1 MTALQSDALYVGRIA
16 HRRFVPKPHAFRYGL
31 FQLYLDTRRIEAT
44 LSRLPFC
51 SIGRFNWLQYRRA
64 DYFGDPSLSLDE
76 AVRRHAEAE
85 TGQAQRGPIF
95 MLTHLRVLGFVMN
108 PVSFYYGF
116 DEDGRTLRWLLAE
129 ITNTPWGERFSYFLP
144 IEPGHDARQPAT
156 WRFPKRFHVSP
167 FLPMALKYDWRF
179 GTPSEALGVYMRV
192 QRAGE
197 RQFDATL
204 TLRRREL
211 SPSSLLRQLLAF
223 PWITAKVAVGIYW
236 NALLLWFKRV
246 PFHDHP

>member
-1 MTALQSDALYVGRIA
+1 MTAAQSDALYVGYIM
-16 HRRFVPKPHAFRYGL
+16 HRRFMPRPHAFRYGL
-31 FQLYLDTRRIEAT
+31 FQLYLDIRRIEAT
-44 LSRLPFC
+44 LARFPFC

-64 DYFGDPSLSLDE
+64 DYFGNPSLSLDE
-76 AVRRHAEAE
+76 AVRRHAESE
-85 TGQAQRGPIF
+85 TGRAQHGPIF
-95 MLTHLRVLGFVMN
+95 MLAHLRVLGLMMN

-116 DEDGRTLRWLLAE
+116 DEDGRTLRWILAE

-144 IEPGHDARQPAT
+144 VEAGHDVRHPAT

-167 FLPMALKYDWRF
+167 FLPMALAYDWRF
-179 GTPSEALGVYMRV
+179 GAPGEALGVYMRV
-192 QRAGE
+192 EQDGR

-211 SPSSLLRQLLAF
+211 KPSILLQQLLSF
-223 PWITAKVAVGIYW
+223 PWITAKVAAGIYW
-236 NALLLWFKRV
+236 NALLLWLKRV

>member
-1 MTALQSDALYVGRIA
+1 
-16 HRRFVPKPHAFRYGL
+16 
-31 FQLYLDTRRIEAT
+31 
-44 LSRLPFC
+44 
-51 SIGRFNWLQYRRA
+51 
-64 DYFGDPSLSLDE
+64 
-76 AVRRHAEAE
+76 
-85 TGQAQRGPIF
+85 
-95 MLTHLRVLGFVMN
+95 
-108 PVSFYYGF
+108 
-116 DEDGRTLRWLLAE
+116 
-129 ITNTPWGERFSYFLP
+129 
-144 IEPGHDARQPAT
+144 
-156 WRFPKRFHVSP
+156 
-167 FLPMALKYDWRF
+167 MALKYDWRF